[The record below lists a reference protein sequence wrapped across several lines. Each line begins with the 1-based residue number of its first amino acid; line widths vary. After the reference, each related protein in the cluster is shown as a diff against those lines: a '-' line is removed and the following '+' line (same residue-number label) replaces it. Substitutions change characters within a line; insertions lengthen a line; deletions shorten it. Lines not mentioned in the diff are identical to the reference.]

1 MRQAR
6 HSLRAALAI
15 GVLLAAGAAGSQGL
29 PPSLRE
35 SVDAL
40 PPALRAQVLAR
51 QAQLNVLTAA
61 ELQRL
66 QRRLTQWEALDATQ
80 QRARREAWASWQA
93 LPPLE
98 QAILRSTARIFAAL
112 PTDEQQALR
121 ARYAALDVSERR
133 GWTLGPVLGGDY
145 PKLHPLLAQVPQDEH
160 AALLATLRA
169 MSPGERADLAV
180 LAQRTPPQEREA
192 LRRELLS
199 TAASQR
205 AIWLRGR
212 VDP

>member
-1 MRQAR
+1 MRPAKTALQ
-6 HSLRAALAI
+6 SLLSAGMLMVA
-15 GVLLAAGAAGSQGL
+15 GVAGSQGL
-29 PPSLRE
+29 PPSLHE

-51 QAQLNVLTAA
+51 QARLDNLTAN
-61 ELQRL
+61 QREAL
-66 QRRLTQWEALDATQ
+66 QRRYAEWEASDATQ

-98 QAILRSTARIFAAL
+98 QAILRSTARTFAAL
-112 PTDEQQALR
+112 PAEQQQALR
-121 ARYAALDVSERR
+121 ARYDALDVSERR

-145 PKLHPLLAQVPQDEH
+145 PELYPLLAQVPEDESDPI
-160 AALLATLRA
+160 LAILRA

-205 AIWLRGR
+205 AIWLRRR